1 MNFMH
6 EGEVLAFDGVKEVL
20 KEIVKEADIAVVS
33 AGGNAEV
40 QRDWKQNGLESYV
53 NEFFTQEGGE
63 KEILVEKLLEFG
75 YDKDHV
81 LMIGDAPSD
90 LEAAGKNG
98 ILFYPIL
105 VREEEESWRKFLQ
118 GAWER
123 FIALNYRGDFQRR
136 VNQEFLD
143 NF

>member
-1 MNFMH
+1 M
-6 EGEVLAFDGVKEVL
+6 
-20 KEIVKEADIAVVS
+20 
-33 AGGNAEV
+33 
-40 QRDWKQNGLESYV
+40 
-53 NEFFTQEGGE
+53 
-63 KEILVEKLLEFG
+63 EKLLEFG

>member
-1 MNFMH
+1 MQRF
-6 EGEVLAFDGVKEVL
+6 
-20 KEIVKEADIAVVS
+20 
-33 AGGNAEV
+33 

-90 LEAAGKNG
+90 LEAAGK
-98 ILFYPIL
+98 
-105 VREEEESWRKFLQ
+105 
-118 GAWER
+118 ER
-123 FIALNYRGDFQRR
+123 DPVLSDPGKRRRR
-136 VNQEFLD
+136 VLEKIPSGCLGKIYCSELPW
-143 NF
+143 